1 MTKMI
6 VITAIPQCTN
16 AGGIVPMM
24 LRTFS
29 ERSSIRFFYLIRYY
43 YYFLFPCQLPNSNW
57 FFTKLKY
64 APCFSMRE
72 AWFPVSTT
80 LPLSS
85 TIIWSAFFT
94 VESR

>member
-29 ERSSIRFFYLIRYY
+29 ERSSIRSLLLF
-43 YYFLFPCQLPNSNW
+43 FLFPCQLPNSNW
-57 FFTKLKY
+57 FFTKL
-64 APCFSMRE
+64 
-72 AWFPVSTT
+72 
-80 LPLSS
+80 
-85 TIIWSAFFT
+85 
-94 VESR
+94 

>member
-29 ERSSIRFFYLIRYY
+29 ERSSIRSLLLFFFCFHVNYLIPIG
-43 YYFLFPCQLPNSNW
+43 FLLNYNMP
-57 FFTKLKY
+57 
-64 APCFSMRE
+64 
-72 AWFPVSTT
+72 PVS
-80 LPLSS
+80 L
-85 TIIWSAFFT
+85 
-94 VESR
+94 

>member
-1 MTKMI
+1 MI

-29 ERSSIRFFYLIRYY
+29 ERSSIRSLLLF
-43 YYFLFPCQLPNSNW
+43 FLFPCQLPNSNW

-80 LPLSS
+80 LPLQDFRIPLFLSY
-85 TIIWSAFFT
+85 TI
-94 VESR
+94 